1 MIKDGMNLTMN
12 ILAPLIVAMVV
23 TNIVVRHLIPYLK
36 KIKSTQQIYED
47 APDSHQIKAGTPTMG
62 GVGIILGVLIG
73 TVFAM
78 GIIKVSMN
86 LIVVLIVFVLFGAVG
101 FLDDYTKVAKRR
113 NLGLTA
119 KQKIVFQL
127 IVSIG
132 VALYYVFFSGCGTQI
147 VIPFIWKTVE
157 LGYWIIPYIV
167 FIMVAMTNSVNLTDG
182 LDGLAAGVT
191 TVMSLFWPVI
201 ATFGVMLTRGV
212 ISGASDSDAITN
224 YTIDAFFFSALAGAC
239 LGFLAYNRYPAKI
252 FMGDTG
258 SLAIGGGIAAAALFT
273 KMELFLP
280 VVGLIFGLEALS
292 DIIQVASY
300 KLRNGKRVFKM
311 APLHHHFELSGWRE
325 QKVVAVFVGVTII
338 LCVITVVIIAVQGHY
353 ADAQRVAPVFSAAQ

>member
-1 MIKDGMNLTMN
+1 MN
-12 ILAPLIVAMVV
+12 ILAPLAVALLV
-23 TNIVVRHLIPYLK
+23 TTIVVRNLIPYLK
-36 KIKSTQQIYED
+36 RIKNTQQIYED
-47 APDSHQIKAGTPTMG
+47 APDSHQSKAGTPTMG
-62 GVGIILGVLIG
+62 GVGIILGVLVG
-73 TVFAM
+73 TTFAM
-78 GIIKVSMN
+78 GVIKFSMN
-86 LIVVLIVFVLFGAVG
+86 LVIVLVVFVLFGAVG
-101 FLDDYTKVAKRR
+101 FLDDYTKVAKKR

-132 VALYYVFFSGCGTQI
+132 VALYYVFLSGCGTQI
-147 VIPFIWKTVE
+147 VIPFVWKTVE

-182 LDGLAAGVT
+182 LDGLAAGIT
-191 TVMSLFWPVI
+191 TVISLFWPVI
-201 ATFGVMLTRGV
+201 ATFGVMLWRGV
-212 ISGASDSDAITN
+212 LSGASNADAITN
-224 YTIDAFFFSALAGAC
+224 YTIDAFFFAALAGAC
-239 LGFLAYNRYPAKI
+239 LGFLVYNRHPAKI

-280 VVGLIFGLEALS
+280 ILGLIFVLEALS
-292 DIIQVASY
+292 DIIQVTSY
-300 KLRNGKRVFKM
+300 KLRHGKRVFKM

-338 LCVITVVIIAVQGHY
+338 LCVLTVVIVAVQGHL
-353 ADAQRVAPVFSAAQ
+353 ADTPQLPPEFSAT